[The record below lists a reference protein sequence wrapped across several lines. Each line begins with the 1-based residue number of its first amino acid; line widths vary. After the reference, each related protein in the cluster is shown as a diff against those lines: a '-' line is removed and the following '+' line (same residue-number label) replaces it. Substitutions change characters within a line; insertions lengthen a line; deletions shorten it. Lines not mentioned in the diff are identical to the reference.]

1 MPAAAGED
9 ARISAICFATAGNL
23 TIEAIVSKY
32 QVEVICCKIKLDQKL
47 CTGSSRASCALIYH
61 THTHTHAGSY
71 TIRACLGV
79 LRGKSWQSGSNSLL

>member
-61 THTHTHAGSY
+61 THTHTHTRRQLYHQGL
-71 TIRACLGV
+71 LGRV
-79 LRGKSWQSGSNSLL
+79 AW